1 MHCVLALGDYIRAEK
16 RAHCGPRLVFW
27 ISNMNLRNV
36 AIIAH
41 VDHGKTTL
49 VDRLL
54 QQSGSYRENQRVVER
69 AMDSNDLERERG
81 ITILAKATSIVW
93 QGTRINIVD
102 TPGHADFGGEV
113 ERILN
118 MVDGA
123 LVLVDAAEGPLPQT
137 KFVVSKALKMGLKP
151 IVVINKVDRADAR
164 PTQVVN
170 EVFDLFAA
178 LDASEEQLEFPI
190 LYGSAKQGWMAASPD
205 GPKDAGM
212 APLFDLVLRHVRP
225 PRVEGGPFRLLG
237 TILEANPYLGRI
249 VTGRIT
255 SGSIA
260 PNQAVK
266 VLDHEGNL
274 IEQGR
279 VTKVLAF
286 RGLERTAVDSAEAG
300 DIVAIAGLPDATVA
314 HTICDPSVDTPIP
327 AQPIDPPTL
336 AMTFRVNDSP
346 LAGTEG
352 DKVTG
357 RMIRDRLLREAEG
370 NVALR
375 VRESDDKDSMEVA
388 GRGELQLGILIETM
402 RREGFELSVSR
413 PKVLLRDDPKTGE
426 QLEPIE
432 EVVIDLDEE
441 HSGIVVQKMSER
453 KAELIEMRPSGG
465 GRQRLVFYAPTR
477 GLIGYQGELLTD
489 TRGTAIMNR
498 LFHAYAPFKG
508 AIQGRRNGVLIS
520 NDAGEAV
527 AYALWNL
534 EDRGPMMVEPGWKV
548 YRGMIVGEHTRD
560 NDLVVNVLKGKKLT
574 NIRTTSK
581 DEAVRL
587 TPPIRMT
594 LERAL
599 AYIQDDE
606 LVEVTPKSI
615 RLRKKLLDEHERKR
629 DERRK
634 ETEQV

>member
-1 MHCVLALGDYIRAEK
+1 MK
-16 RAHCGPRLVFW
+16 
-27 ISNMNLRNV
+27 LRNV

-54 QQSGSYRENQRVVER
+54 QQSGTFRENQRVAER

-81 ITILAKATSIVW
+81 ITILAKATSIDW
-93 QGTRINIVD
+93 QDIRINIVD

-151 IVVINKVDRADAR
+151 IVVINKVDRSDAR
-164 PTQVVN
+164 PVQVVN

-178 LDASEEQLEFPI
+178 LDASEEQLDFPI
-190 LYGSAKQGWMAASPD
+190 LYGSAKEGWMAATPE
-205 GPKDAGM
+205 GPKDQGM
-212 APLFDLVLRHVRP
+212 KPLFDLVLRHVAP
-225 PRVEGGPFRLLG
+225 PHVEEGPFRMLG

-249 VTGRIT
+249 VTGRVT
-255 SGSIA
+255 SGSLKA
-260 PNQAVK
+260 NQNVK
-266 VLDHEGNL
+266 VLDRDGTQ
-274 IEQGR
+274 IELGR
-279 VTKVLAF
+279 ITKILAF
-286 RGLERTAVDSAEAG
+286 RGLERTAIEEAEAG
-300 DIVAIAGLPDATVA
+300 DIVAVAGLPNATVS
-314 HTICDPSVDTPIP
+314 HTICATEVETPIP

-336 AMTFRVNDSP
+336 SMNFRVNDSP

-370 NVALR
+370 NVTLR
-375 VRESDDKDSMEVA
+375 IAEADDKDSMEVA

-413 PKVLLRDDPKTGE
+413 PKVLLKHDERGAL
-426 QLEPIE
+426 LEPIE

-453 KAELIEMRPSGG
+453 KAEMLEMRPSGG
-465 GRQRLVFYAPTR
+465 GRLRLVFHAPTR

-489 TRGTAIMNR
+489 TRGTAVMNR
-498 LFHAYAPFKG
+498 LFREYAPYKG
-508 AIQGRRNGVLIS
+508 IIAGRRNGVLIS
-520 NDAGEAV
+520 TEAGESV
-527 AYALWNL
+527 AYAMWNL
-534 EDRGPMMVEPGWKV
+534 EARGPMMIDPGVKV
-548 YRGMIVGEHTRD
+548 SAGMIVGEHTRD
-560 NDLVVNVLKGKKLT
+560 NDLEVNVLKGKKLT
-574 NIRTTSK
+574 NIRTHSK

-587 TPPIRMT
+587 TPPSRMT
-594 LERAL
+594 LEKAL

-615 RLRKKLLDEHERKR
+615 RLRKKLLDPHERKR
-629 DERRK
+629 EERKMEAERA
-634 ETEQV
+634 TG

>member
-1 MHCVLALGDYIRAEK
+1 MNIRN
-16 RAHCGPRLVFW
+16 
-27 ISNMNLRNV
+27 I

-54 QQSGSYRENQRVVER
+54 QQSGVYRENQRQVER

-81 ITILAKATSIVW
+81 ITILAKAASVEW
-93 QGTRINIVD
+93 KGTRINIVD

-137 KFVVSKALKMGLKP
+137 KFVVSKALRMGLKP
-151 IVVINKVDRADAR
+151 IVVINKVDRQDAR
-164 PTQVVN
+164 PVEVIN

-178 LDASEEQLEFPI
+178 LDATDEQLDFPI
-190 LYGSAKQGWMAASPD
+190 LYGSAKQGWMATSLEGSHD
-205 GPKDAGM
+205 HGM
-212 APLFDLVLRHVRP
+212 QPLFDLVLSHVKAP
-225 PRVEGGPFRLLG
+225 VVEHGPFRLLG

-255 SGSIA
+255 SGSVK
-260 PNQAVK
+260 PNQSVK
-266 VLDHEGNL
+266 VLDHDGKL
-274 IEQGR
+274 IETGR
-279 VTKVLAF
+279 ITKVLAF
-286 RGLERTAVDSAEAG
+286 RGIERVPVDEAEAG
-300 DIVAIAGLPDATVA
+300 DIVALAGLPNATVA
-314 HTICDPSVDTPIP
+314 MTICDPAVETPIP

-352 DKVTG
+352 SKVTG

-370 NVALR
+370 NVALG
-375 VRESDDKDSMEVA
+375 VRESDDKDAMEVA

-413 PKVLLRDDPKTGE
+413 PKVLLREDKMGE
-426 QLEPIE
+426 LQEPIE
-432 EVVIDLDEE
+432 EVVIDVDEV
-441 HSGIVVQKMSER
+441 HSGVVVQKMAER
-453 KAELIEMRPSGG
+453 KAEMIEMKPSGG
-465 GRQRLVFYAPTR
+465 GRVRMVFYAPTR

-498 LFHAYAPFKG
+498 LFHAYAPHKG
-508 AIQGRRNGVLIS
+508 PIQGRRNGVLIS
-520 NDAGEAV
+520 NDHGEAV

-534 EDRGPMMVEPGWKV
+534 EDRGPMMIEPGWKV

-560 NDLVVNVLKGKKLT
+560 NDLVINVLKGKQLT

-594 LERAL
+594 LEKAL
-599 AYIQDDE
+599 AYIEDDE
-606 LVEVTPKSI
+606 LVEVTPKSV
-615 RLRKKLLDEHERKR
+615 RLRKKLLDETDRKR
-629 DERRK
+629 EDRARSAAAEA
-634 ETEQV
+634 V

>member
-1 MHCVLALGDYIRAEK
+1 MK
-16 RAHCGPRLVFW
+16 
-27 ISNMNLRNV
+27 LRNI

-54 QQSGSYRENQRVVER
+54 QQSGSFRQNQRVAER

-81 ITILAKATSIVW
+81 ITILAKVTSILW
-93 QGTRINIVD
+93 RNTRINIVD

-113 ERILN
+113 ERILH

-151 IVVINKVDRADAR
+151 IVAINKVDRPDAR
-164 PTQVVN
+164 ASQVVN

-178 LDASEEQLEFPI
+178 LDASEEQLDFPI
-190 LYGSAKQGWMAASPD
+190 LYGSAKEGWMAESEE
-205 GPKDAGM
+205 GPKESM
-212 APLFDLVLRHVRP
+212 APLFDLILRHVAP
-225 PRVEGGPFRLLG
+225 PQIEEGPFRMLG

-255 SGSIA
+255 SGSVK
-260 PNQAVK
+260 PNQMAK
-266 VLDHEGNL
+266 VLDRNGKVIEEGR
-274 IEQGR
+274 IS
-279 VTKVLAF
+279 KVLAF
-286 RGLERTAVDSAEAG
+286 RGLERMTLEEAEAG
-300 DIVAIAGLPDATVA
+300 DIVSIAGLPEATVA
-314 HTICDPSVDTPIP
+314 HTICAPEVMEPIP

-352 DKVTG
+352 DKVTS

-413 PKVLLRDDPKTGE
+413 PKVLLRRNDKGDLE
-426 QLEPIE
+426 EPIE
-432 EVVIDLDEE
+432 EVVIDVDDI
-441 HSGIVVQKMSER
+441 HSGVVVQKMSER
-453 KAELIEMRPSGG
+453 KAEMIEMKPSGG

-489 TRGTAIMNR
+489 TR
-498 LFHAYAPFKG
+498 
-508 AIQGRRNGVLIS
+508 
-520 NDAGEAV
+520 
-527 AYALWNL
+527 
-534 EDRGPMMVEPGWKV
+534 
-548 YRGMIVGEHTRD
+548 
-560 NDLVVNVLKGKKLT
+560 
-574 NIRTTSK
+574 
-581 DEAVRL
+581 
-587 TPPIRMT
+587 
-594 LERAL
+594 
-599 AYIQDDE
+599 
-606 LVEVTPKSI
+606 
-615 RLRKKLLDEHERKR
+615 
-629 DERRK
+629 
-634 ETEQV
+634 

>member
-1 MHCVLALGDYIRAEK
+1 MQ
-16 RAHCGPRLVFW
+16 
-27 ISNMNLRNV
+27 LRNI

-54 QQSGSYRENQRVVER
+54 QQSGSFRDNQRVDER

-81 ITILAKATSIVW
+81 ITILAKATSVVW
-93 QGTRINIVD
+93 NGTRINIVD

-151 IVVINKVDRADAR
+151 IVVINKVDRPDAR
-164 PTQVVN
+164 PDEVLN

-178 LDASEEQLEFPI
+178 LDASEEQLDFPI
-190 LYGSAKQGWMAASPD
+190 LYGSAKEGWMAESPS
-205 GPKDAGM
+205 GPKDQGM
-212 APLFDLVLRHVRP
+212 LPLFDLVLRHVAP
-225 PRVEGGPFRLLG
+225 PTIEDGPFRLIG

-255 SGSIA
+255 SGTIK
-260 PNQAVK
+260 PNEIVK
-266 VLDHEGNL
+266 VLDHKGA
-274 IEQGR
+274 IVEQGR
-279 VTKVLAF
+279 VSKVLAF
-286 RGLERTAVDSAEAG
+286 RGLERASLDQASAG
-300 DIVAIAGLPDATVA
+300 DIVSLAGLPSATVA
-314 HTICDPSVDTPIP
+314 HTICAPEVDIPLP

-336 AMTFRVNDSP
+336 SMTFRVNDSP

-352 DKVTG
+352 SKVTG

-370 NVALR
+370 NVALK
-375 VRESDDKDSMEVA
+375 VSESEERDSMEVA

-413 PKVLLRDDPKTGE
+413 PRVLLTRDETG
-426 QLEPIE
+426 QLLEPIE

-441 HSGIVVQKMSER
+441 HSGAVVQKLSER
-453 KAELIEMRPSGG
+453 KADLVEMKPSGG
-465 GRQRLVFYAPTR
+465 GRQRLVFHAPTR

-489 TRGTAIMNR
+489 TRGTGIMNR
-498 LFHAYAPFKG
+498 LFHSYAPHKG
-508 AIQGRRNGVLIS
+508 PIQGRRNGVLIS
-520 NDAGEAV
+520 TDQGDAV
-527 AYALWNL
+527 AYALFNL
-534 EDRGPMMVEPGWKV
+534 EDRGPMMIDPGTRV
-548 YRGMIVGEHTRD
+548 YRGMIVGEHSRG
-560 NDLVVNVLKGKKLT
+560 NDLEVNVLKGKKLT

-587 TPPIRMT
+587 TPPLRMV
-594 LERAL
+594 LEKAL
-599 AYIQDDE
+599 AYIEDDE

-615 RLRKKLLDEHERKR
+615 RLRKRHLDPNERKKA
-629 DERRK
+629 ERQRA
-634 ETEQV
+634 EAVA

>member
-1 MHCVLALGDYIRAEK
+1 
-16 RAHCGPRLVFW
+16 
-27 ISNMNLRNV
+27 MNLRNV

-54 QQSGSYRENQRVVER
+54 QQSGAYRENQRVTER
-69 AMDSNDLERERG
+69 ALDSNVLERERG
-81 ITILAKATSIVW
+81 ITILAKVTSVVW
-93 QGTRINIVD
+93 KDVRINIVD

-164 PTQVVN
+164 AMQVVN

-178 LDASEEQLEFPI
+178 LDATDEQLDFPI
-190 LYGSAKQGWMAASPD
+190 LYGSAKQGWIAKEVD
-205 GPKDAGM
+205 GSRDAGM
-212 APLFDLVLRHVRP
+212 QPLFDLILNHVKP
-225 PRVEGGPFRLLG
+225 PVVEERPFRLLG
-237 TILEANPYLGRI
+237 TILEANSYLGRV

-255 SGSIA
+255 SGTVK
-260 PNQAVK
+260 PNQNVK
-266 VLDHEGNL
+266 VLSHEGKL
-274 IEQGR
+274 IESGR
-279 VTKVLAF
+279 ITKVLAF
-286 RGLERTAVDSAEAG
+286 RGLERVPVDEAEAG
-300 DIVAIAGLPDATVA
+300 DIVALAGLPNATVA
-314 HTICDPSVDTPIP
+314 MTICDPDVETPLP

-336 AMTFRVNDSP
+336 AMIFRVNDSP

-375 VRESDDKDSMEVA
+375 VRESDVRDSMEVA

-413 PKVLLRDDPKTGE
+413 PKVLLREDANTGE
-426 QLEPIE
+426 TLEPIE
-432 EVVIDLDEE
+432 EVFIDLEEE
-441 HSGIVVQKMSER
+441 HAGVVVQKMAER
-453 KAELIEMRPSGG
+453 RAEMLEMKPSGG
-465 GRQRLVFYAPTR
+465 RRLRLVFHAPTR

-498 LFHAYAPFKG
+498 LFHSYAPYKG
-508 AIQGRRNGVLIS
+508 SIQGRRNGVLIS
-520 NDAGEAV
+520 NDQGEAV

-534 EDRGPMMVEPGWKV
+534 EDRGPMMIEPGWKV
-548 YRGMIVGEHTRD
+548 YKGMIVGEHTRG

-594 LERAL
+594 LEKAL
-599 AYIQDDE
+599 AYIEDDE

-615 RLRKKLLDEHERKR
+615 RLRKKLLDETDRKKKERTQAA
-629 DERRK
+629 EA
-634 ETEQV
+634 V